1 MNENIQ
7 RLINQVGTDI
17 SGKWMGVSDAA
28 KLAELI
34 VQECVLISRTSTDG
48 FSAGNR
54 MEEHFGVK

>member
-28 KLAELI
+28 EFAELI
-34 VQECVLISRTSTDG
+34 VKECVLISRTSTDG

-54 MEEHFGVK
+54 MEQHFGVK